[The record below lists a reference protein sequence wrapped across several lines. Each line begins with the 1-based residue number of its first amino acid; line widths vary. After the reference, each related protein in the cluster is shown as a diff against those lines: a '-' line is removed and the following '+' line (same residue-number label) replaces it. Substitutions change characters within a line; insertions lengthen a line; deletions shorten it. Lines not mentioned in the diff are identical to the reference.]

1 MWGRPSPASR
11 SPWRLRS
18 RAAAASASIRAD
30 GGDAAGLAIR
40 AASLSGAR
48 HRLSGAGPDDA
59 YAWAVTAAG
68 VAVAVADG
76 VGSREG
82 SDAAAAAAVLAAVD
96 ALADPTGSDAPAG
109 PEDDLRAAVRA
120 AAQAVRVAG
129 GATTLVVAVVAPDG
143 HAVVARVGDSGA
155 WVLTGGAWREV
166 WPAGG
171 DAGSITTATDA
182 LPSEPTA
189 LDVAGVLL
197 GAGDAL
203 VLVTDGVADPLR
215 DGPTTVAPGLAAA
228 LASPPGPLELARVL
242 DFSRQGCHD
251 DRTLL
256 AVWWEPGA

>member
-11 SPWRLRS
+11 TPWRLRS

-30 GGDAAGLAIR
+30 GGDAAGWAVR

-59 YAWAVTAAG
+59 YAWALTVAG

-82 SDAAAAAAVLAAVD
+82 SDAAAAAAVVAAVEV
-96 ALADPTGSDAPAG
+96 LADRAGTDAP
-109 PEDDLRAAVRA
+109 DDPGDAPRAAVAA

-129 GATTLVVAVVAPDG
+129 GATTLVAATVGPGG
-143 HAVVARVGDSGA
+143 HAVVTRVGDSAA
-155 WVLTGGAWREV
+155 WVLSGGVWGEV
-166 WPAGG
+166 WPPGG
-171 DAGSITTATDA
+171 DGGSISTATDA
-182 LPSEPTA
+182 LPSEPSA
-189 LDVAGVLL
+189 LSVAHVAL
-197 GAGDAL
+197 GPGDAL

-228 LASPPGPLELARVL
+228 LARPPEPLELARVL

-256 AVWWEPGA
+256 AVWREPGG